1 MRLDHLLSKEPRF
14 WGGHRVDGVP
24 GPGWPLPALFPRV
37 GVGVVGWGWVSFHLI
52 PHRITYLAGSGLSA
66 AFVAAVVG
74 VGGWVWVWLGGTLLL
89 LVTVACT
96 AALWGGWCGWART
109 RCWVLRRHLWG

>member
-1 MRLDHLLSKEPRF
+1 M
-14 WGGHRVDGVP
+14 
-24 GPGWPLPALFPRV
+24 
-37 GVGVVGWGWVSFHLI
+37 SFHLI

-96 AALWGGWCGWART
+96 AALWGG
-109 RCWVLRRHLWG
+109 